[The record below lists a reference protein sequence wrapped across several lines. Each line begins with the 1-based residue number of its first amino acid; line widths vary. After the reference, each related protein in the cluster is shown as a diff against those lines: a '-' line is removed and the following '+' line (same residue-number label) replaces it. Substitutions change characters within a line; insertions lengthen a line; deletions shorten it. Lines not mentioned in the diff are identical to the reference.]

1 MLVCLCHS
9 VTERE
14 LTQAVD
20 LGLSTMEEL
29 RRDLSIGASCG
40 SCADFASRVL
50 AAHLERKAEESKE
63 DGARR

>member
-20 LGLSTMEEL
+20 LGLSTMDEL

-40 SCADFASRVL
+40 SCTEFASRIL
-50 AAHLERKAEESKE
+50 ANHLESKAAKEKPE
-63 DGARR
+63 DGAL